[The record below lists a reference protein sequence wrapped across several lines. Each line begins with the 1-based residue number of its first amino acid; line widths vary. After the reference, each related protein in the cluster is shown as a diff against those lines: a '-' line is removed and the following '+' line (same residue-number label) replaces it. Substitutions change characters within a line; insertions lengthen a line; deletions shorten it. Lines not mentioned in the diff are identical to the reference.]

1 MQLIDAIP
9 EKWKVI
15 VRNHP
20 NNSKGLVSKYSLY
33 WQTESEL
40 CIIDISCKSMY
51 GKLLKRFKPNLHPLN
66 TGKKSLVAI

>member
-20 NNSKGLVSKYSLY
+20 KNSETRSSEYSLY

-40 CIIDISCKSMY
+40 CIMTY
-51 GKLLKRFKPNLHPLN
+51 LANLCMIN
-66 TGKKSLVAI
+66 F

>member
-20 NNSKGLVSKYSLY
+20 NNSKGLVSKYS
-33 WQTESEL
+33 
-40 CIIDISCKSMY
+40 I
-51 GKLLKRFKPNLHPLN
+51 GKLNLN
-66 TGKKSLVAI
+66 CVSLTYLANLCMVNF